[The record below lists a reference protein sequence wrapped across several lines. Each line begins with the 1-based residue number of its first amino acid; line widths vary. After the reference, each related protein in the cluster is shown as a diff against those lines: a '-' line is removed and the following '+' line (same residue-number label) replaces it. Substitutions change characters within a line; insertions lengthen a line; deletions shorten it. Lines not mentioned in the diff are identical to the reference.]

1 MHKPISLTMATR
13 NEIAAMTKSAAPAAS
28 HAPAAVAQAD
38 GLAMD
43 DLKMM
48 MEEIK
53 RLRLE
58 NEEFKKRQRPVSFAV
73 NDKGAISVSGIGK
86 FPFTLF
92 KNQWERVLEKKD
104 ELLEF
109 IEEHKSELN

>member
-1 MHKPISLTMATR
+1 MATR
-13 NEIAAMTKSAAPAAS
+13 NEIAAMTKSAAAAP
-28 HAPAAVAQAD
+28 APAAAAAAAASANAAAD

-43 DLKMM
+43 DLKFM

-58 NEEFKKRQRPVSFAV
+58 NEEFKKRQRPVSFSV

>member
-1 MHKPISLTMATR
+1 MATR
-13 NEIAAMTKSAAPAAS
+13 NEIAAMTKSAAPAPAPAPP
-28 HAPAAVAQAD
+28 APAAPPAITD
-38 GLAMD
+38 GVAMD
-43 DLKMM
+43 DLKFM

-92 KNQWERVLEKKD
+92 KNQWERVLEKKE

>member
-1 MHKPISLTMATR
+1 MATR
-13 NEIAAMTKSAAPAAS
+13 NEIAAMTKSAAHMPP
-28 HAPAAVAQAD
+28 APAPPPSAVSATD

-43 DLKMM
+43 DLKFM

-73 NDKGAISVSGIGK
+73 NEKGAISVSGIGK

-92 KNQWERVLEKKD
+92 KNQWERVLEKKE

>member
-1 MHKPISLTMATR
+1 MATR
-13 NEIAAMTKSAAPAAS
+13 NEIAAMTKSAAATPAS
-28 HAPAAVAQAD
+28 PAPAGAPAD

-43 DLKMM
+43 DLKFM

-86 FPFTLF
+86 YPFTLF